1 MTMLRISSVEDPLRR
16 GGVLEAAMALVRRAA
31 GLGFLSG
38 RPSVERLDLDLI
50 RTIARAASQVGVGSE
65 AAVSLLEAQLTDPR
79 LEALITR
86 LSGALL
92 ESPVPSL
99 ELSELLRIYE
109 LDDVA
114 SLIGTSPVSL
124 RRYAAGVR
132 TMPDEIAERLHFL
145 ALTTSDLAGSYNELG
160 LRRWWDRERTV
171 LDGHS
176 PRQTLGQSFDP
187 DGANAKAVAALAAS
201 LVGNATAS

>member
-1 MTMLRISSVEDPLRR
+1 MLRISSVDDPLRS

-31 GLGFLSG
+31 GLGLLSD
-38 RPSVERLDLDLI
+38 RPTVERLDLDLI

-65 AAVSLLEAQLTDPR
+65 AAVSLLDTQLSGPR
-79 LEALITR
+79 LATLITR
-86 LSGALL
+86 LNGALV

-124 RRYAAGVR
+124 RRYATGAR
-132 TMPDEIAERLHFL
+132 TMPDDIAERLHFL

-160 LRRWWDRERTV
+160 LRRWWDRERSV
-171 LDGHS
+171 LDGNS
-176 PRQTLGQSFDP
+176 PRQTLGRSFDP
-187 DGANAKAVAALAAS
+187 DGANARAVATLAAS